1 MMKKLLLSAI
11 ALMMVLALACGA
23 AADDKVNVYALKGP
37 TGIGMVGVMED
48 HAEEYA
54 FTLAGAPD
62 EIVAA
67 IASGSADIAACPT
80 NLAAVLYKKTS
91 GNVQLLALN
100 TLGVLHVVSSDNS
113 ITSFADLAGRKV
125 YATGQASVPEY
136 VINYI
141 LEANGLTD
149 KVEIEYIAEHSE
161 LATLLAAGKAEIGIL
176 PEPHVTSALMQNDSL
191 KAVIDVTAAFKEAAA
206 KAGSPDMEL
215 SMGCVIVR
223 RDFAEANPEKV
234 AAFLDA
240 YSASVAMVNSDT
252 DAASQLVEKHGV
264 MPKAAVAKRAI
275 PNCHIVFVEGEAVRT
290 QIEPLYEVLLAANPA
305 SIGGALP
312 DDGFYYVR

>member
-1 MMKKLLLSAI
+1 MRKFDVKQL
-11 ALMMVLALACGA
+11 
-23 AADDKVNVYALKGP
+23 
-37 TGIGMVGVMED
+37 
-48 HAEEYA
+48 
-54 FTLAGAPD
+54 TLAAM
-62 EIVAA
+62 VAA
-67 IASGSADIAACPT
+67 LYTVLSYFGNIFGLTYGPIQCRFAEALCVLPFLFPATVPGLFVGCFLT
-80 NLAAVLYKKTS
+80 NLMSTVGPLDLVLGS
-91 GNVQLLALN
+91 
-100 TLGVLHVVSSDNS
+100 
-113 ITSFADLAGRKV
+113 
-125 YATGQASVPEY
+125 
-136 VINYI
+136 
-141 LEANGLTD
+141 
-149 KVEIEYIAEHSE
+149 

-206 KAGSPDMEL
+206 KAGNPDMEL

-240 YSASVAMVNSDT
+240 YGASVAMVNSDA